1 MSEDRLTP
9 PHAELW
15 KERPPAAPSARSL
28 PSWLSPAALTST
40 VVVWLRPFI
49 PTGFPEG
56 TGRGLV
62 CPQTASIWW
71 CHFFR
76 KQPRPDAAYDS
87 HNTLSGLEAAPPM
100 IQLSVC
106 QGPCS
111 L

>member
-1 MSEDRLTP
+1 MSEDRLAL

-15 KERPPAAPSARSL
+15 KERPPAAPSAQSL
-28 PSWLSPAALTST
+28 PSRLSPAALTSM

-62 CPQTASIWW
+62 CPQTASVWW

-76 KQPRPDAAYDS
+76 EQPILDGRP
-87 HNTLSGLEAAPPM
+87 GLMPLTTVIILWAD
-100 IQLSVC
+100 
-106 QGPCS
+106 
-111 L
+111 